1 MANERFDGF
10 PPATLEF
17 LHELALNNN
26 RDWFGENKHRYE
38 SQVLDPALAF
48 IDAMQ
53 APLAKISPHLTA
65 VPKRVGGSLMRVY
78 RDTRFSKNKQPY
90 KTNVGIQFRHEQGKD
105 VHAPGYYVHIDPDQV
120 FIGAGMWHPES
131 GALRAIRERIVEA
144 PDEWRKVKNG
154 AAFRRHFELGGESL
168 KRAPKGFDPGH
179 PLIEDLRRK
188 DFIAVKNLDHAVASS
203 ADFQQEITAAFRAAV
218 PFMRFLCR
226 AIDVPF

>member
-1 MANERFDGF
+1 MAASSLHEFT
-10 PPATLEF
+10 PQTLEF

-26 RDWFGENKHRYE
+26 RDWFEENKARYE
-38 SQVLDPALAF
+38 SVVREPALAF
-48 IDAMQ
+48 IAAMQ
-53 APLAKISPHLTA
+53 APLAEISPHLTA
-65 VPKRVGGSLMRVY
+65 VPRRTGGSLMRVY

-90 KTNVGIQFRHEQGKD
+90 KTNVGIQFRHAQGKD

-120 FIGAGMWHPES
+120 FLGAGMWHPEPD
-131 GALRAIRERIVEA
+131 ALRAIRERIVEA
-144 PDEWRKVKNG
+144 PDEWGKVKNT

-168 KRAPKGFDPGH
+168 QRAPRGIDPDH

-188 DFIAVKNLDHAVASS
+188 DFIAVKNLDHAIAMSEH
-203 ADFQQEITAAFRAAV
+203 FQKEITASFRAAV